1 MPSVVQVDGLG
12 LAHRISDRCVVCGAE
27 FYRTV
32 EHVYKH
38 RKHDR
43 CLYECS
49 WTCFRAMERK
59 IEAGGGKNARKG
71 VWKPEDEKLE
81 TERKPVD
88 RATYCREKIALYT
101 QQIKAAKTGLQRKY
115 AKNNVRIWERKLREA
130 LRNEK

>member
-1 MPSVVQVDGLG
+1 MPSVVQVDRLG

-59 IEAGGGKNARKG
+59 IEASGGKSKIQLEE
-71 VWKPEDEKLE
+71 PEEEK
-81 TERKPVD
+81 KAVD
-88 RATYCREKIALYT
+88 RKAQIEEKIAFYWAREKEART
-101 QQIKAAKTGLQRKY
+101 TLQRKY
-115 AKNNVRIWERKLREA
+115 ARESVRRWMDKLKRLDDMRE
-130 LRNEK
+130 KK